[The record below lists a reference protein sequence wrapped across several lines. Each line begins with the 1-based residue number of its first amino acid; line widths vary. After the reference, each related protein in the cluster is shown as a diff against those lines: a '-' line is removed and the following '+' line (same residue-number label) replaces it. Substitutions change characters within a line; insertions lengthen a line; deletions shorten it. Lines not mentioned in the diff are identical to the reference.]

1 MAQDTLK
8 NCNLEDLGYHGE
20 IFTWT
25 NNQADNNHI
34 KERLDR
40 FCATPNWITRFPRFT
55 NYHLMSYTSDHNPIL
70 HVFGTT
76 NDFRDDSHTKN
87 KLKRFENIWIQDP
100 ACLQI
105 IKTTWEEEEGEVQK
119 KLSSVINKIHHWG
132 KTTHGNIP
140 IEIKT
145 TQQQIQTLKADN
157 PNRDTLNQIQQLETK
172 LNGLLQKEEQWWSQ
186 RAKVNWLLHGDKNSK
201 FFHFKA
207 TQRQRK
213 NRINYIFDNQGNNQ
227 THNRDI
233 QAVFQTY
240 FSDLFSSS
248 NPTDM
253 QESMQVVA
261 NRVHPQMQAYLS
273 QDFTAAEI
281 SYATHQLK
289 SNAAPGPDGLNAK
302 FYQTYWD
309 TIGEDITQTALNILN
324 NGGSPETLNNTY
336 ICLIPKNKNPTT
348 PADFRPIALCN
359 VILKI
364 ITKTIANR
372 IKNILPEKRQYEL
385 WRN

>member
-1 MAQDTLK
+1 
-8 NCNLEDLGYHGE
+8 
-20 IFTWT
+20 
-25 NNQADNNHI
+25 
-34 KERLDR
+34 
-40 FCATPNWITRFPRFT
+40 
-55 NYHLMSYTSDHNPIL
+55 
-70 HVFGTT
+70 
-76 NDFRDDSHTKN
+76 
-87 KLKRFENIWIQDP
+87 
-100 ACLQI
+100 
-105 IKTTWEEEEGEVQK
+105 
-119 KLSSVINKIHHWG
+119 
-132 KTTHGNIP
+132 
-140 IEIKT
+140 
-145 TQQQIQTLKADN
+145 
-157 PNRDTLNQIQQLETK
+157 
-172 LNGLLQKEEQWWSQ
+172 
-186 RAKVNWLLHGDKNSK
+186 
-201 FFHFKA
+201 
-207 TQRQRK
+207 
-213 NRINYIFDNQGNNQ
+213 
-227 THNRDI
+227 
-233 QAVFQTY
+233 
-240 FSDLFSSS
+240 
-248 NPTDM
+248 M

>member
-1 MAQDTLK
+1 
-8 NCNLEDLGYHGE
+8 
-20 IFTWT
+20 
-25 NNQADNNHI
+25 
-34 KERLDR
+34 
-40 FCATPNWITRFPRFT
+40 
-55 NYHLMSYTSDHNPIL
+55 MSYTSDHNPIL
-70 HVFGTT
+70 LVFGTN

-309 TIGEDITQTALNILN
+309 TIGEDITQTALSILN